1 MSMRNNFSRTH
12 SSARIDAGVGI
23 GPGGVNARYKGGIS
37 AFWKISDCIVAGITI
52 LELVQAM
59 ARKSRKRTR
68 LTTRN
73 RKANSRRMR
82 HARTARSGRMRLNSS
97 ATLISGKQKG
107 SAR

>member
-23 GPGGVNARYKGGIS
+23 GPGGVNARYTGGIS

-59 ARKSRKRTR
+59 ARKKSKEDKI
-68 LTTRN
+68 N
-73 RKANSRRMR
+73 NE
-82 HARTARSGRMRLNSS
+82 
-97 ATLISGKQKG
+97 KQK
-107 SAR
+107 SELKKDEARENSKIRKDEAEQ

>member
-12 SSARIDAGVGI
+12 SSVRIDAGVGI

-59 ARKSRKRTR
+59 ARKKSKEDKI
-68 LTTRN
+68 N
-73 RKANSRRMR
+73 NE
-82 HARTARSGRMRLNSS
+82 
-97 ATLISGKQKG
+97 KQK
-107 SAR
+107 SELKKDEARENSKIRKDEAEQ

>member
-23 GPGGVNARYKGGIS
+23 GPGGVNARYKDGIS

-59 ARKSRKRTR
+59 ARKKSKEDKI
-68 LTTRN
+68 N
-73 RKANSRRMR
+73 NE
-82 HARTARSGRMRLNSS
+82 
-97 ATLISGKQKG
+97 KQK
-107 SAR
+107 SELKKDEARENSKIRKDEAEQ

>member
-23 GPGGVNARYKGGIS
+23 RPGGVNARYKGGIS

-59 ARKSRKRTR
+59 ARKKSKEDKI
-68 LTTRN
+68 N
-73 RKANSRRMR
+73 NE
-82 HARTARSGRMRLNSS
+82 
-97 ATLISGKQKG
+97 KQK
-107 SAR
+107 SELKKDEARENSKIRKDEAEQ

>member
-1 MSMRNNFSRTH
+1 MSLRNNFSRTH

-59 ARKSRKRTR
+59 ARKKSKEDKI
-68 LTTRN
+68 N
-73 RKANSRRMR
+73 NE
-82 HARTARSGRMRLNSS
+82 
-97 ATLISGKQKG
+97 KQK
-107 SAR
+107 SELKKDEARENSKISKDEAEQ

>member
-37 AFWKISDCIVAGITI
+37 AFWKISDCIVVGITI

-59 ARKSRKRTR
+59 ARKKSKEDKI
-68 LTTRN
+68 N
-73 RKANSRRMR
+73 NE
-82 HARTARSGRMRLNSS
+82 
-97 ATLISGKQKG
+97 KQK
-107 SAR
+107 SELKKDEARENSKIRKDEAEQ

>member
-1 MSMRNNFSRTH
+1 MIILVVLKYQSKNMSMRNNFSRTH

-59 ARKSRKRTR
+59 ARKKSKEDKI
-68 LTTRN
+68 N
-73 RKANSRRMR
+73 NE
-82 HARTARSGRMRLNSS
+82 
-97 ATLISGKQKG
+97 KQK
-107 SAR
+107 SELKKDEARENSKIRKDEAEQ

>member
-59 ARKSRKRTR
+59 ARKKSKEDKI
-68 LTTRN
+68 N
-73 RKANSRRMR
+73 NE
-82 HARTARSGRMRLNSS
+82 
-97 ATLISGKQKG
+97 KQK
-107 SAR
+107 SELKKDEARCSLTKWAT

>member
-23 GPGGVNARYKGGIS
+23 VPGGVNARYKGGIS

-59 ARKSRKRTR
+59 ARKKSKEDKI
-68 LTTRN
+68 N
-73 RKANSRRMR
+73 NE
-82 HARTARSGRMRLNSS
+82 
-97 ATLISGKQKG
+97 KQK
-107 SAR
+107 SELKKDEARENSKIRKDEAEQ

>member
-59 ARKSRKRTR
+59 ARKKSKEDKI
-68 LTTRN
+68 N
-73 RKANSRRMR
+73 NE
-82 HARTARSGRMRLNSS
+82 
-97 ATLISGKQKG
+97 KQK
-107 SAR
+107 SELKKDEARGNSKIRKDEAEQ

>member
-59 ARKSRKRTR
+59 ARKKSKEDKI
-68 LTTRN
+68 N
-73 RKANSRRMR
+73 NE
-82 HARTARSGRMRLNSS
+82 
-97 ATLISGKQKG
+97 KQK
-107 SAR
+107 SELKTDEARENSKIRKDEAEQ

>member
-59 ARKSRKRTR
+59 ARKKSKEDKI
-68 LTTRN
+68 N
-73 RKANSRRMR
+73 NE
-82 HARTARSGRMRLNSS
+82 
-97 ATLISGKQKG
+97 KQK
-107 SAR
+107 SELKKDEARENSMIRKDEAEQ

>member
-23 GPGGVNARYKGGIS
+23 GPGVNARYKGGIS

-59 ARKSRKRTR
+59 ARKKSKEDKI
-68 LTTRN
+68 N
-73 RKANSRRMR
+73 NE
-82 HARTARSGRMRLNSS
+82 
-97 ATLISGKQKG
+97 KQK
-107 SAR
+107 SELKKDEARENSKIRKDEAEQ

>member
-59 ARKSRKRTR
+59 ARKKSKEDKI
-68 LTTRN
+68 N
-73 RKANSRRMR
+73 NE
-82 HARTARSGRMRLNSS
+82 
-97 ATLISGKQKG
+97 KQK
-107 SAR
+107 SELKKDEVRENSKIRKDEAEQ

>member
-59 ARKSRKRTR
+59 ARKKSKEDKI
-68 LTTRN
+68 N
-73 RKANSRRMR
+73 NE
-82 HARTARSGRMRLNSS
+82 
-97 ATLISGKQKG
+97 KQK
-107 SAR
+107 SELKKDEAEQ

>member
-59 ARKSRKRTR
+59 ARKKSKEDKI
-68 LTTRN
+68 N
-73 RKANSRRMR
+73 NE
-82 HARTARSGRMRLNSS
+82 
-97 ATLISGKQKG
+97 KQKIELKKDE
-107 SAR
+107 ARENSKIRKDEAEQ

>member
-59 ARKSRKRTR
+59 ARKKSKEDKI
-68 LTTRN
+68 N
-73 RKANSRRMR
+73 NE
-82 HARTARSGRMRLNSS
+82 
-97 ATLISGKQKG
+97 KQK
-107 SAR
+107 SELKKDEARENSKIRTDEAEQ

>member
-59 ARKSRKRTR
+59 ARKKSKEDKI
-68 LTTRN
+68 N
-73 RKANSRRMR
+73 NE
-82 HARTARSGRMRLNSS
+82 
-97 ATLISGKQKG
+97 KQK
-107 SAR
+107 SELKKDEARENS

>member
-59 ARKSRKRTR
+59 ARKKSKEDKI
-68 LTTRN
+68 N
-73 RKANSRRMR
+73 NE
-82 HARTARSGRMRLNSS
+82 
-97 ATLISGKQKG
+97 KQK
-107 SAR
+107 SELKKDEARENSKIWKDEAEQ

>member
-52 LELVQAM
+52 LELVQAL
-59 ARKSRKRTR
+59 ARKKSKEDKI
-68 LTTRN
+68 N
-73 RKANSRRMR
+73 NE
-82 HARTARSGRMRLNSS
+82 
-97 ATLISGKQKG
+97 KQK
-107 SAR
+107 SELKKEEARENSKIRKDEAEQ

>member
-59 ARKSRKRTR
+59 ARKKSKEDKINNEKQKSELKKDEARENSKSRKDE
-68 LTTRN
+68 
-73 RKANSRRMR
+73 AE
-82 HARTARSGRMRLNSS
+82 
-97 ATLISGKQKG
+97 Q
-107 SAR
+107 